1 VAYHWAREDGSIAVQ
16 DGERTHL
23 PNDVA
28 PGKRVSMWATIVA
41 PAAAGRYRLQLSL
54 VQESIAWLEQVGGTP
69 RELAVTITD

>member
-1 VAYHWAREDGSIAVQ
+1 VQ